1 MTRHNREAEPSRE
14 GKNDMGIAVK
24 QRLAFLPLLAIL
36 AACPGDKKKTTQL
49 PVDTMKP
56 ESTTKV
62 ATADT
67 NPVDLGKYKPDLPKA
82 APDTFHPQ
90 KLTPSGGDVGSTS
103 HSSFAD
109 APAPLLDAVQR
120 EQSATRF
127 CYTEFGQKA
136 DPTLRGN
143 VAMVVTIANSGITDA
158 HVGDAKWSGSA
169 GKAVDRCLDQKA
181 KQAWN
186 VAPGAVKPG
195 HYVVQLSFSGER

>member
-1 MTRHNREAEPSRE
+1 
-14 GKNDMGIAVK
+14 MGIVVK
-24 QRLAFLPLLAIL
+24 QRLALLPLLAVL

-49 PVDTMKP
+49 PVDSMRP
-56 ESTTKV
+56 DSTKV
-62 ATADT
+62 ATATADT
-67 NPVDLGKYKPDLPKA
+67 TPVDLGNIKTNLPKP
-82 APDTFHPQ
+82 APDTFHQQ
-90 KLTPSGGDVGSTS
+90 KLTPSGGDVGGSSRT
-103 HSSFAD
+103 SFAD

-136 DPTLRGN
+136 DPSLRGN
-143 VAMVVTIANSGITDA
+143 VAMVVTIGNSGITEA
-158 HVGDAKWSGSA
+158 RVGDAKWSGAA

>member
-1 MTRHNREAEPSRE
+1 MKT
-14 GKNDMGIAVK
+14 AVK
-24 QRLAFLPLLAIL
+24 RLACLPLLAIAL
-36 AACPGDKKKTTQL
+36 ACPGDKKKDTAQL
-49 PVDTMKP
+49 PVDSLKP
-56 ESTTKV
+56 DSTPTL

-67 NPVDLGKYKPDLPKA
+67 TPTDLGKIKTNLPKA

-90 KLTPSGGDVGSTS
+90 QLKPSGVGGVGDSK
-103 HSSFAD
+103 FAD
-109 APAPLLDAVQR
+109 APTPLVDAVER

-143 VAMVVTIANSGITDA
+143 VAMVDTIGSSGVTDA
-158 HVGDAKWSGSA
+158 KVGDAKWSGAA
-169 GKAVDRCLDQKA
+169 GRAVNRCLDQKA

-195 HYVVQLSFSGER
+195 KYVVQLSFSGQR

>member
-1 MTRHNREAEPSRE
+1 
-14 GKNDMGIAVK
+14 MGIAVK
-24 QRLAFLPLLAIL
+24 QRLALLPLLALL

-56 ESTTKV
+56 DSTKV
-62 ATADT
+62 ATATADT
-67 NPVDLGKYKPDLPKA
+67 TPVDLGKTVTNLPKA
-82 APDTFHPQ
+82 APDTFHQQ
-90 KLTPSGGDVGSTS
+90 KLTPSGGDVGNSSRT
-103 HSSFAD
+103 SFAD

-136 DPTLRGN
+136 DPSLRGN
-143 VAMVVTIANSGITDA
+143 VAMVVTIGNSGITDA
-158 HVGDAKWSGSA
+158 RVGDAKWSGSA